1 MNIHDTCFVP
11 KLVSMKVGPRKHCK
25 LIGVYF
31 SCIDWE
37 SWIFLLLFKYIKTGD
52 TEKYKKYIILAWN
65 INSSSNPITIQFFST
80 RCFLFKYWMINFFTT
95 DHVVELYS
103 TGCTKKDCNGAV
115 GMIKMDGTQLGGG
128 VDGMNIVV
136 LSFPGMIIFHFN

>member
-1 MNIHDTCFVP
+1 
-11 KLVSMKVGPRKHCK
+11 
-25 LIGVYF
+25 
-31 SCIDWE
+31 
-37 SWIFLLLFKYIKTGD
+37 
-52 TEKYKKYIILAWN
+52 
-65 INSSSNPITIQFFST
+65 
-80 RCFLFKYWMINFFTT
+80 MINFFTT

-136 LSFPGMIIFHFN
+136 LSFPGMIDHYAYLIRYQVSQIF